1 MSPLLKCET
10 PIPSWD
16 DLAACS
22 GTRQG
27 FPPAR
32 ANTARG
38 PDGTRC
44 KPGTHFPHK
53 REWEPLESPTGA
65 ISTELRMGTFLTRH
79 DKAKSCFFHASIK
92 KSTFVF
98 DRDAH

>member
-65 ISTELRMGTFLTRH
+65 ISTEVRMGTFLTRH
-79 DKAKSCFFHASIK
+79 DTQANLRL
-92 KSTFVF
+92 TFRLRS
-98 DRDAH
+98 D

>member
-27 FPPAR
+27 YPAAR

-38 PDGTRC
+38 LDGTRR
-44 KPGTHFPHK
+44 KPEPHIPYK
-53 REWEPLESPTGA
+53 REWDLLESATGA
-65 ISTELRMGTFLTRH
+65 ISTEVRMGTFLTRH
-79 DKAKSCFFHASIK
+79 D
-92 KSTFVF
+92 TT
-98 DRDAH
+98 DRYR